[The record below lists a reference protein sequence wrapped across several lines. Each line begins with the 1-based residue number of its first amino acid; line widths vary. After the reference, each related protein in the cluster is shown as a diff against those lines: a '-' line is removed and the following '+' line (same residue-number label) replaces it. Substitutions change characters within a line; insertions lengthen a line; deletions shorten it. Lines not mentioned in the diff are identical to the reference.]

1 MQGLFKGRAGGWQHQ
16 TPGGPSMAR
25 SHKIMSTAGL
35 GMAVVLLAGCGN
47 GTAHKPVAAAAS
59 PSQVGTP
66 KVITANAKACAGAQ
80 GVLGHL
86 AADTVLWSPTQKPFD
101 KGIAARIRVL
111 AGELDAQAS
120 QADSKRVDVV
130 IHVSAQA
137 FTKVS
142 AAMTS
147 RKRAS
152 VNTAIRDSRLAYK
165 VLKRTCS
172 LSCSRPEYDA

>member
-1 MQGLFKGRAGGWQHQ
+1 MPALAPLIELRPLIELVEIRQAQPAVVSTGSTSTAALLQGLFKGRAGGWQHQ

-86 AADTVLWSPTQKPFD
+86 AADTVHWSPTQKPFD
-101 KGIAARIRVL
+101 K
-111 AGELDAQAS
+111 
-120 QADSKRVDVV
+120 
-130 IHVSAQA
+130 
-137 FTKVS
+137 
-142 AAMTS
+142 
-147 RKRAS
+147 
-152 VNTAIRDSRLAYK
+152 
-165 VLKRTCS
+165 
-172 LSCSRPEYDA
+172 